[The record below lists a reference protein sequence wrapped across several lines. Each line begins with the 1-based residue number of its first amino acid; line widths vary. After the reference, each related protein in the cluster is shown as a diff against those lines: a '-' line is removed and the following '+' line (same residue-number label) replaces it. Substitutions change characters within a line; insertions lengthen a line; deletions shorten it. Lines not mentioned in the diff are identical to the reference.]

1 MKIVAITGGIGVG
14 KTTVC
19 NFFKSFGA
27 SVYHSDLAAKEIM
40 VSDLVLKNAFQNSAI
55 VIESIDGAIIDNLN
69 FKNCDITNCGQ
80 AIFIILA
87 DRKRTVPGR
96 KARIGSISNVSFEL
110 KSKFGDK
117 IISASK

>member
-40 VSDLVLKNAFQNSAI
+40 VSDLVLKNAIQT
-55 VIESIDGAIIDNLN
+55 L
-69 FKNCDITNCGQ
+69 
-80 AIFIILA
+80 
-87 DRKRTVPGR
+87 
-96 KARIGSISNVSFEL
+96 
-110 KSKFGDK
+110 
-117 IISASK
+117 

>member
-40 VSDLVLKNAFQNSAI
+40 VSDLVLKNAIELGGSSIKDFSSSNGKKGSFQQHFNVYGKKGATCSNTTCKSII
-55 VIESIDGAIIDNLN
+55 VKS
-69 FKNCDITNCGQ
+69 
-80 AIFIILA
+80 
-87 DRKRTVPGR
+87 
-96 KARIGSISNVSFEL
+96 SISNRSTFFCNNCQ
-110 KSKFGDK
+110 K
-117 IISASK
+117 